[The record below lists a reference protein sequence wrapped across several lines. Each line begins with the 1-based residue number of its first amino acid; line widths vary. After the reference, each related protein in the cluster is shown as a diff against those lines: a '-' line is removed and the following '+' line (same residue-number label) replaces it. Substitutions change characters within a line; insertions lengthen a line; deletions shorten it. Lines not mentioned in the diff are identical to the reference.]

1 MPNSIKVSRKRI
13 YPGTT
18 QILLSINVNTQ
29 LQSLSFNLSTPLPP
43 DSIFSSYVSTRTR
56 YQCQK
61 WQELLIDQFLNQ
73 DTIHG
78 HKHAFIN
85 AKSIGMILTLFIK
98 TRNDYSLA
106 VICTESLYQLA
117 LFLHVRLE
125 LGLSNVITRVLR
137 CFL

>member
-1 MPNSIKVSRKRI
+1 MSTHSYNPYPLI
-13 YPGTT
+13 YQRHYHQTQSSARMFQRGPG
-18 QILLSINVNTQ
+18 INVNRDKSSYSINVSTRTRSTW
-29 LQSLSFNLSTPLPP
+29 LQSRELSTPLPLGAI
-43 DSIFSSYVSTRTR
+43 SFFNI
-56 YQCQK
+56 
-61 WQELLIDQFLNQ
+61 L
-73 DTIHG
+73 HG
-78 HKHAFIN
+78 HKYATIN
-85 AKSIGMILTLFIK
+85 AKSIGIIPTLFIK